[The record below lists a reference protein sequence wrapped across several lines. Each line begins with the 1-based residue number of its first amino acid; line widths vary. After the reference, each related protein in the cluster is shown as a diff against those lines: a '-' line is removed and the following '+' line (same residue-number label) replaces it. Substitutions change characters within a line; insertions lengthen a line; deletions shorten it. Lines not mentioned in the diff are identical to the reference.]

1 MISLGKLEEERAL
14 ELHRKCIVFD
24 SQGDPPSLYSD
35 TMLKRL
41 DELIAANTPAWI
53 TYDEMRNLT
62 AEELVKSAEY
72 RQTFRKIIKDAG
84 VTAVSTTIGVSGPT
98 PFAYENAVKEFA
110 RWTYSFDMLRD
121 LLVKVVKAEDVRNAK
136 IEEKFA
142 VALNSQNAAHI
153 GSDIGNLEFFF
164 QAGVKQ
170 IQLTYNTRNLVGDGC
185 TERSDAGLTNF
196 GLQVVDGMNKLGMI
210 IDLSHC
216 GHRTTMDAV
225 AASRDPVAFTHTDSR
240 ALCNHDRNKTDEE
253 IQAVAEKGGYIGL
266 TIIPHFISEKE
277 TAKFDD
283 FLDHVDHVIEL
294 VGVDHVGIGSDSA
307 GSADTPKKFWKVYN
321 AELSRIGFRPEHR
334 TRFDVST
341 RGYEKYV
348 DWPNFT
354 RGLVSRGY
362 SDQEIMKILGDNF
375 LRFFDRVVG

>member
-1 MISLGKLEEERAL
+1 
-14 ELHRKCIVFD
+14 
-24 SQGDPPSLYSD
+24 
-35 TMLKRL
+35 
-41 DELIAANTPAWI
+41 
-53 TYDEMRNLT
+53 
-62 AEELVKSAEY
+62 
-72 RQTFRKIIKDAG
+72 
-84 VTAVSTTIGVSGPT
+84 
-98 PFAYENAVKEFA
+98 
-110 RWTYSFDMLRD
+110 
-121 LLVKVVKAEDVRNAK
+121 
-136 IEEKFA
+136 
-142 VALNSQNAAHI
+142 
-153 GSDIGNLEFFF
+153 
-164 QAGVKQ
+164 
-170 IQLTYNTRNLVGDGC
+170 
-185 TERSDAGLTNF
+185 
-196 GLQVVDGMNKLGMI
+196 
-210 IDLSHC
+210 
-216 GHRTTMDAV
+216 MDAV